1 MGSCYNQT
9 MSDQEILLIAD
20 FLTREPIFH
29 SLEIAQIRWLAER
42 FTRTA
47 YLPDQVIFSQGDQA
61 KEFFI
66 VFSGNA
72 RIAIEEKGEERDV
85 RILSP
90 GDFFGEEALINDE
103 PENYSVKALENTELL
118 HMMAEDFALFLN
130 NYPHIQSRV
139 SATAH
144 SRRSADVRFDS
155 WLQPD
160 EVVNFMVRRHW
171 IYLVYGMVLPVLV
184 IIFSLA
190 FLAFAF
196 TIDIGWVKYVAG
208 AFLFFGLA
216 YGLWKALDWGNDYY
230 IVTNKRVVALE
241 KVIGLYDSRTEAPL
255 TSVLSN
261 DVTRSLLGQIL
272 NYGDV
277 SVRTYMGMVIMR
289 GADKPY
295 ELVHFIDSYKRLA
308 TRIDKQQEL
317 RNIEK
322 TVREARRK
330 GSQPLS
336 WETIEAQPVAKAVPP
351 MTSASKTALNIRT
364 LTKMRFE
371 VGEVVTYRRH
381 WYNLIARTW
390 WIILLMV
397 LLTILTSWLAA
408 NGMPVAVG
416 CSLGG
421 IAEVLLIGTLGYNA
435 WDWANDIFQLTKT
448 QIIDIDKKP
457 LGEEKKKT
465 AALDAPDMRIEH
477 VRPNLLANLLN
488 FGNVMVYIGQTPFNL
503 EGVFNPDQVHQEV
516 AARREA
522 LLYQKSQASESRE
535 RERLLNYM
543 AAFYQQIQEP
553 PEGGDVSNPG
563 RIL

>member
-1 MGSCYNQT
+1 
-9 MSDQEILLIAD
+9 MSEREILLIAD
-20 FLTREPIFH
+20 FLAREPIFH
-29 SLEIAQIRWLAER
+29 GLELAQIRWLAER

-47 YLPDQVIFSQGDQA
+47 YSPDQVVFSQGDQA

-66 VFSGNA
+66 VYSGKV
-72 RIAIEEKGEERDV
+72 RIVTDEGGEESQL

-90 GDFFGEEALINDE
+90 GDFFGEEALLTDE
-103 PENYSVKALENTELL
+103 LENYSIKAGENAELL
-118 HMMAEDFALFLN
+118 HMQADDFALFLN
-130 NYPHIQSRV
+130 NYPHIQSRLNE
-139 SATAH
+139 TAR

-155 WLQPD
+155 WMQPD

-171 IYLVYGMVLPVLV
+171 IYLVSGLILPVL
-184 IIFSLA
+184 IFVVSLA
-190 FLAFAF
+190 FLGFAF
-196 TIDIGWVKYVAG
+196 SVGEGWLEIIAG
-208 AFLFFGLA
+208 VFVLFGVGFI
-216 YGLWKALDWGNDYY
+216 LWKALDWGNDYY

-277 SVRTYMGMVIMR
+277 SVRTYMGMVTMR

-295 ELVHFIDSYKRLA
+295 ELVHFIESYKRRA
-308 TRIDKQQEL
+308 TRIDKEQEL
-317 RNIEK
+317 KNIEK
-322 TVREARRK
+322 TVREARQI
-330 GSQPLS
+330 GADALS
-336 WETIEAQPVAKAVPP
+336 WQTIEIQPVAKAVPA

-371 VGEVVTYRRH
+371 VGEVITYRRH
-381 WYNLIARTW
+381 WYNLIARIW
-390 WIILLMV
+390 WIIALMIF
-397 LLTILTSWLAA
+397 LGAGIAWLGA
-408 NGMPVAVG
+408 NGMPALAG

-421 IAEVLLIGTLGYNA
+421 LAEFLLLGTLVYNV

-465 AALDAPDMRIEH
+465 APLDAPDMRIEH
-477 VRPNLLANLLN
+477 VRPNLIANLLN
-488 FGNVMVYIGQTPFNL
+488 FGNVVVYIGQTPFNL

-522 LLYQKSQASESRE
+522 LLYQKVQSTESRE

-543 AAFYQQIQEP
+543 AAFYKQSQESP
-553 PEGGDVSNPG
+553 DSEDAGNSGS
-563 RIL
+563 II